1 MKELLE
7 LLKEFLQLKK
17 CSIKY
22 EDHSYVKLRLIKEK
36 IKTGNVAREDM
47 TTQLFQREYFRFIA
61 DTHPGLKYH
70 DICLDLI
77 DK

>member
-36 IKTGNVAREDM
+36 IKTGNVARKDM
-47 TTQLFQREYFRFIA
+47 TTQFFKENTF
-61 DTHPGLKYH
+61 
-70 DICLDLI
+70 DLLQI
-77 DK
+77 PIQD